1 MNEQVESVWSIV
13 SRRMTDTDERF
24 CSFAEHGTKT
34 DDDEDEHGQWASDV
48 IVLNKVN
55 RIGMCVDEDVFVRS
69 DRTMSVSFSDRS
81 LLSKSETYRREEW
94 DGVEWNVVMFTCVM
108 EECGKIC
115 CIYDRRI
122 AMGIELWQWR

>member
-34 DDDEDEHGQWASDV
+34 DEDEDEHGQWASDV

-94 DGVEWNVVMFTCVM
+94 DG
-108 EECGKIC
+108 
-115 CIYDRRI
+115 
-122 AMGIELWQWR
+122 IE